1 MRRIT
6 ATYRLQFGEGT
17 TFDDAGALAPYLA
30 SLGVS
35 HLYASPVFEARS
47 GSTHGYDVTDPN
59 ALRGSFGGRAGFDR
73 MVAALHE
80 QGLGLILDIVPNHMA
95 ASPENPWLWDV
106 LAKGRASDHAATFD
120 IDWDKS
126 GGKVVLPIL
135 GTPLAEVL
143 AAGELSVRDGR
154 LAYYETELPLA
165 EGTGEGEVA
174 DVLARQHYELSF
186 WRDLHRLNYRRFFDI
201 TDLIGVRME
210 DEAVFDRSHRLIGEL
225 VASGAVDGL
234 RVDHVDGMRD
244 PKGYLDRLSGLFPNR
259 EQAAI
264 WVEKIVEGAERLPA
278 SWPVLGETGYAVM
291 AWLDGVFVDT
301 DAEAAFTDLY
311 RALTGD
317 RRDFHAVEA
326 AAKREVVDGPFA
338 HEFAALAEKVAGAA
352 GVPTDDARAVL
363 ETVARAFPVYRTY
376 LPAEGEADRLRGYA
390 EPARDLPGFDAVMGV
405 LTDPARPEALTFQ
418 QMTGPVT
425 AKAVEDTSFYRWHR
439 WSMLNEVGG
448 DPSVFGRT
456 TEAFHARMTERM
468 AEPLALS
475 ATATH
480 DTKRGEDTRARLAAA
495 THEPDFWAEQA
506 RAWWAEAR
514 DAREGVAPVTAYLLF
529 QTIVGFWDEDARD
542 TLADRLAEYALKAA
556 RERKRD
562 TSWTEQDE
570 DYEGRLTA
578 LARAACAGRLGE
590 IAAATAARLD
600 EAGRGIAVARTV
612 LKAAIPGVPDTY
624 QGREGRD
631 HHLVDPDNRRPVD
644 FGALASAL
652 ADDPP
657 PKLAA
662 TAAMLR
668 LRRDHPD
675 LFEHGSYEPRDAPPG
690 VLAFAR
696 SHEGRTL
703 LVAVATRPGAALPDL
718 PGEAVL
724 DEPTARVTLA

>member
-6 ATYRLQFGEGT
+6 GTYRLQFGEGM
-17 TFDDAGALAPYLA
+17 TFDDAGRLAPYLA
-30 SLGVS
+30 SLGIS

-47 GSTHGYDVTDPN
+47 GSTHGYDVTDHN
-59 ALRGSFGGRAGFDR
+59 ALREALGGRAGFDR

-80 QGLGLILDIVPNHMA
+80 QGLGLVLDIVPNHMA

-106 LAKGRASDHAATFD
+106 LAKGRASEHADTFD
-120 IDWDKS
+120 IDWEKS

-135 GTPLAEVL
+135 GAPLEDVL
-143 AAGELSVRDGR
+143 AAGELTVRGDR

-165 EGTGEGEVA
+165 EGTGEGAVA
-174 DVLARQHYELSF
+174 DVLACQHYEPSF

-225 VASGAVDGL
+225 VASGAVDSL

-244 PKGYLDRLSGLFPNR
+244 PKGYLDRLSGLFPDR

-264 WVEKIVEGAERLPA
+264 WVEKIVEGAERLPDA
-278 SWPVLGETGYAVM
+278 WSVLGETGYAVM

-301 DAEAAFTDLY
+301 GAEAAFTDLY
-311 RALTGD
+311 RELTD
-317 RRDFHAVEA
+317 DQRDFHAVEA
-326 AAKREVVDGPFA
+326 AAKREVVAGPFA
-338 HEFAALAEKVAGAA
+338 HEFAALAERVSAA
-352 GVPTDDARAVL
+352 ADVPEDEARAVL
-363 ETVARAFPVYRTY
+363 ETVARSFPVYRTY
-376 LPAEGEADRLRGYA
+376 LPAEGEADRLRTFA
-390 EPARDLPGFDAVMGV
+390 EPAKDLPGFDAVMGI

-456 TEAFHARMTERM
+456 PDAFHARMKERLS
-468 AEPLALS
+468 EPLALS

-480 DTKRGEDTRARLAAA
+480 DTKRGEDVRARLAAA
-495 THEPDFWAEQA
+495 THEPAYWADQA

-514 DAREGVAPVTAYLLF
+514 DAREGVARVTAYVLF
-529 QTIVGFWDEDARD
+529 QTAIGFWDEGARD

-556 RERKRD
+556 RERKRA
-562 TSWTEQDE
+562 TSWTDQDE
-570 DYEGRLTA
+570 DYEERLEA
-578 LARAACAGRLGE
+578 LARATCEGRLGE
-590 IAAATAARLD
+590 IVAETAARLD
-600 EAGRGIAVARTV
+600 QAGQGIAVARTV
-612 LKAAIPGVPDTY
+612 LKAAVPGVPDTY
-624 QGREGRD
+624 QGREGTD
-631 HHLVDPDNRRPVD
+631 LHLVDPDNRRPVD

-652 ADDPP
+652 PDDPA

-675 LFEHGSYEPRDAPPG
+675 LFEHGTYEPQETGDG

-696 SHEGRTL
+696 THGSRTL
-703 LVAVATRPGAALPDL
+703 RVAVATRPGAALPDL

-724 DEPTARVTLA
+724 DLPTARVRLT